1 MKKQVFALLVVCI
14 LLLTAIPPRVTGQKN
29 EIDFTDL
36 EKVFLKDFEERGAPG
51 AAIAIISGD
60 RIIYSKLV
68 GSSNVETGVP
78 GTADTLFLIGVTSR
92 IFVAAALASLAE
104 ENKIPLDEPIGN
116 RISGLNAKL
125 SQVTI
130 HQLLSN
136 TAGIRTESY
145 RYGPRDDKALEQY
158 IRKLSDDYFFTEPGK
173 VFSTS
178 NVSFALAAYVI
189 EQLSKKSFGEVM
201 QERFKKLGMFHSTF
215 RQDIAMTYALS
226 QGHEVS
232 GVAAPVVVR
241 PYVDNAIFRADS
253 MMFSTL
259 NDLARFAIAFMNDGK
274 VEGRQI
280 LSPSVIAKMS
290 TPVAHVYGT
299 NVLEEGE
306 YGYGFLI
313 YNYRGVR
320 VMEED
325 SVWLGYSTRFRMV
338 PEHRF
343 AIIVLANSNVG
354 GFHETVD
361 KAFETV
367 MAVKPRNE
375 VKPKTALKLDQGEAE
390 KYVGQYVNPPDNL
403 EIALKNGQL
412 VLRQVGIEVPMTK
425 IGEQR
430 FQIQP
435 PTSSAIELKMK
446 TGEDGKVEYM
456 YSSLRAFRKIR

>member
-1 MKKQVFALLVVCI
+1 MKKQAFAFVVVFI
-14 LLLTAIPPRVTGQKN
+14 LLLSAIPARVTGQKN
-29 EIDFTDL
+29 GTDFTDL

-60 RIIYSKLV
+60 RVIYSKLA
-68 GSSNVETGVP
+68 GASNVETGVP
-78 GTADTLFLIGVTSR
+78 VTADTLFLIGVTSR

-104 ENKIPLDEPIGN
+104 ENKIPLDDPIGN
-116 RISGLNAKL
+116 RIPGLNAKL

-130 HQLLSN
+130 NQLLSN
-136 TAGIRTESY
+136 TAGIRNEPY

-158 IRKLSDDYFFTEPGK
+158 VRKISDDYFFTEPGK

-189 EQLSKKSFGEVM
+189 EQLSKKPFGEAM

-215 RQDIAMTYALS
+215 RQDIAMTYPLS
-226 QGHEVS
+226 LGHEVS
-232 GVAAPVVVR
+232 GVAAPVVIR

-259 NDLARFAIAFMNDGK
+259 NDLTRFAIAFMNDGK

-280 LSPSVIAKMS
+280 LSPSVITKMS

-375 VKPKTALKLDQGEAE
+375 VKPKTALKIDQAEAE
-390 KYVGQYVNPPDNL
+390 KYVGQYVNPPDDL
-403 EIALKNGQL
+403 EIALKDGQL

-456 YSSLRAFRKIR
+456 YSSLRAFRKVR